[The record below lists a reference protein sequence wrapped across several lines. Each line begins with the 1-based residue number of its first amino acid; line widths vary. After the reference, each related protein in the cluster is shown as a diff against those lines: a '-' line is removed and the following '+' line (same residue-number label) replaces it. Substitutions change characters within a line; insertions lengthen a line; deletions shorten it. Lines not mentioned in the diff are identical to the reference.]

1 MNKKEIKKVI
11 SERISK
17 EQVMEL
23 YNIAKEKYPDDI
35 GDISLNPISW
45 SLFIDG
51 LGEMEFRQNQDIY
64 NYLRRI
70 LK

>member
-1 MNKKEIKKVI
+1 MTKRKIKKI
-11 SERISK
+11 TPERISK

-51 LGEMEFRQNQDIY
+51 LGEMEFKQNEEIY

-70 LK
+70 IK